1 MLNNHH
7 DTSSGLCEEPPV
19 ERSPLLALLEEDNI
33 QQARELLATKQP
45 AQIIAQIATLPAQL
59 QATAFYSLTRDK
71 AIEVYQFLDT
81 SMQQR
86 LLENFKVQN
95 ESDLVGNLSP
105 DERVQLFKFLYTP
118 DLLPDNSQDEESS
131 YFPSSPLDVT
141 RRRIGWLLVLLVTNT
156 ITAAV
161 IQSQEDILQQVV
173 VLAIFIP
180 LLLASGGNVSIQAAT
195 VVVRGLNS
203 DLATQNNLLRV
214 LAREAIAGILLGAIL
229 GIIVIG
235 EAWLLQNNSAVAIVV
250 GVSLFAISILGTVSG
265 ALLPFLFRFLGFD
278 PALMAA
284 PLSATIVDVVGILI
298 YLYLARLILH
308 I

>member
-1 MLNNHH
+1 
-7 DTSSGLCEEPPV
+7 
-19 ERSPLLALLEEDNI
+19 
-33 QQARELLATKQP
+33 
-45 AQIIAQIATLPAQL
+45 
-59 QATAFYSLTRDK
+59 
-71 AIEVYQFLDT
+71 
-81 SMQQR
+81 MQQR
-86 LLENFKVQN
+86 LLENFKGQN

-118 DLLPDNSQDEESS
+118 DSLPDNSQDEESS

-214 LAREAIAGILLGAIL
+214 LGREAIAGILLGAIL

-265 ALLPFLFRFLGFD
+265 ALLPFLFRFLKFD

-284 PLSATIVDVVGILI
+284 PSVPRLSMWWGS
-298 YLYLARLILH
+298 
-308 I
+308 

>member
-1 MLNNHH
+1 M
-7 DTSSGLCEEPPV
+7 
-19 ERSPLLALLEEDNI
+19 
-33 QQARELLATKQP
+33 
-45 AQIIAQIATLPAQL
+45 
-59 QATAFYSLTRDK
+59 
-71 AIEVYQFLDT
+71 
-81 SMQQR
+81 
-86 LLENFKVQN
+86 
-95 ESDLVGNLSP
+95 
-105 DERVQLFKFLYTP
+105 
-118 DLLPDNSQDEESS
+118 
-131 YFPSSPLDVT
+131 
-141 RRRIGWLLVLLVTNT
+141 VLLVTNT

-214 LAREAIAGILLGAIL
+214 LGREAIAGILLGAIL

-265 ALLPFLFRFLGFD
+265 ALLPFLFRFLKFD

-284 PLSATIVDVVGILI
+284 PSVPRLSMWWGS
-298 YLYLARLILH
+298 
-308 I
+308 